1 MWMDHASSIY
11 LHIING
17 EAGAAGELMARLA
30 LHLGHDAQSYPLEVT
45 EVAQLRLISKEKGW
59 LTEHYAAEMLRAAV
73 FGSFQPWSPDEVER
87 LASML
92 ARH

>member
-1 MWMDHASSIY
+1 MDHASSIY

-17 EAGAAGELMARLA
+17 EAGTAGELMARLA
-30 LHLGHDAQSYPLEVT
+30 LHLGHDAQRYPLEVA
-45 EVAQLRLISKEKGW
+45 EIAQLRLISKEKGW

-73 FGSFQPWSPDEVER
+73 FGSFEPWRPDQAEC
-87 LASML
+87 LKSML

>member
-1 MWMDHASSIY
+1 MPMDHASSIY

-17 EAGAAGELMARLA
+17 EAGAVGELMARLA
-30 LHLGHDAQSYPLEVT
+30 LHLGYDAKLYPLEVA
-45 EVAQLRLISKEKGW
+45 EIAQLRLISKEKGW

-73 FGSFQPWSPDEVER
+73 FGSFEPWRPDQAER
-87 LASML
+87 LKSML